1 MISYELNA
9 NNSVSV
15 FNDGILVAIYNAP
28 IIGYKASPRDLVRD
42 LRYSL
47 TGRIPAE
54 LIDIVISNAVSI
66 SETGFIPGI
75 AKLSTSH

>member
-9 NNSVSV
+9 NGSVSV
-15 FNDGILVAIYNAP
+15 FNNGILVAIYNAP
-28 IIGYKASPRDLVRD
+28 ILGYKASPRDLIRD

-54 LIDIVISNAVSI
+54 LMDIVINNAVSI
-66 SETGFIPGI
+66 SETGFVPEI
-75 AKLSTSH
+75 AKHAI